1 MISDFKSQLLEI
13 SKAIIPITLI
23 ILIIHVM
30 FIPDFSMT
38 QAFQFIIGSLMVIV
52 GITLF
57 LVGVNI
63 GLIPIGN
70 AIGSEIVRSG
80 TILIIFFIAFLFGFF
95 ATVAEPDVRV
105 LANMIESVTDS
116 GLDRFGLIMVISMGS
131 GFFVAVSILRIIFN
145 VPLAYLFTAG
155 YLIILTLLLF
165 TPAEYVPIAFDG
177 GGVTVGP
184 VNGPIFLSLGIGV
197 ISVLGGRSAISDG
210 FGLVGFASVG
220 SVIGVLMMGIVAL

>member
-1 MISDFKSQLLEI
+1 MLSDFKSQFLEI
-13 SKAIIPITLI
+13 SRAIIPITVI
-23 ILIIHVM
+23 ILIIHFL
-30 FIPDFSMT
+30 FIPDFSLSH
-38 QAFQFIIGSLMVIV
+38 AFQFIMGSLMVIL

-57 LVGVNI
+57 LVGVNL

-80 TILIIFFIAFLFGFF
+80 SIPVILLIAFLFGFF

-105 LANMIESVTDS
+105 LANMIESVAGNSIDR
-116 GLDRFGLIMVISMGS
+116 LDLILVISTGG
-131 GFFVAVSILRIIFN
+131 GFFVAASILRIVFN

-155 YLIILTLLLF
+155 YLIVLALLF
-165 TPAEYVPIAFDG
+165 FAPQEYVPIAFDG

-197 ISVLGGRSAISDG
+197 TSVLGGRSAITDG

-220 SVIGVLMMGIVAL
+220 SVIGILLMGIVAS